1 MTHQR
6 ELATDGTAAATG
18 NHETPPLTSNWT
30 RQSGR
35 SSDTAG
41 STTQAL
47 RTLLGLMG

>member
-6 ELATDGTAAATG
+6 ELATDGTAVATG
-18 NHETPPLTSNWT
+18 NHETPPTSNWA

-35 SSDTAG
+35 SSDMAG

-47 RTLLGLMG
+47 RTLLGLMR